1 MAVSLPN
8 GVIFSLGTILETAK
22 TVTAITN
29 ANPAVVSSTAH
40 GFANGD
46 IVLLNSGWQ
55 KVNDRLFRVG
65 NQASGTFELTGQ
77 DTTSTTMFPVGTGAG
92 SARKVSAWTQI
103 TQVLECTTSGGE
115 MQFAQYSFLETD
127 FESQIPTQ
135 HSAQSLTM
143 SIADDPTLA
152 GYAALKKAAAERN
165 AIPLRAQMPNGSVL
179 FYYGY
184 ISFNET
190 PSMTKN
196 SVMACAAT
204 FSLMSLPIRYAA

>member
-1 MAVSLPN
+1 MSVSLPN
-8 GVIFSLGTILETAK
+8 GVIFSLGTTLESPK
-22 TVTAITN
+22 TVTAISN
-29 ANPAVVSSTAH
+29 ANPAVVSSTSH
-40 GFANGD
+40 GYANGD
-46 IVLLNSGWQ
+46 IILLNTGWQ
-55 KVNDRLFRVG
+55 KLNDRLFRVAS
-65 NQASGTFELTGQ
+65 QAAGTFELAGQ
-77 DTTSTTMFPVGTGAG
+77 DTTSIVLYPTGTSAG
-92 SARKVSAWTQI
+92 TAKKVSVWTQI

-115 MQFAQYSFLETD
+115 MQFATYSFLEND

-152 GYAALKKAAAERN
+152 GYAALKKAAAER
-165 AIPLRAQMPNGSVL
+165 AAVPLRAQMPNGSVL

-196 SVMACAAT
+196 NVMACQAT
-204 FSLMSLPIRYAA
+204 FSLMSLPVRYAS